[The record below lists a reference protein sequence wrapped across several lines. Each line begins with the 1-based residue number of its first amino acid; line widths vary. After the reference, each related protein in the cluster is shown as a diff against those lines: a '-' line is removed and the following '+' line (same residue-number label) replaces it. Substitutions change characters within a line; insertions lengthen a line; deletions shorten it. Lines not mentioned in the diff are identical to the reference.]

1 MMETLKL
8 IVLLI
13 LSIFSMYVFMKCMTE
28 LCKRIDKL
36 EKKIDNLQY
45 QTDDVLNHID
55 IVHHI
60 VIDSYVLLSKMKD
73 ENK

>member
-1 MMETLKL
+1 MMEIVIVTLAL
-8 IVLLI
+8 SVLGI
-13 LSIFSMYVFMKCMTE
+13 CIFMKCMTE
-28 LCKRIDKL
+28 LSKRIDES